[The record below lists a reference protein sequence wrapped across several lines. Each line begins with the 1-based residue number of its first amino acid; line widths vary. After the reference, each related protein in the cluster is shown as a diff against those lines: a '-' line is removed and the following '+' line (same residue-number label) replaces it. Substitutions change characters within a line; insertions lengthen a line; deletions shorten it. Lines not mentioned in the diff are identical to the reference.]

1 MTTPST
7 SRRAVWAA
15 AVFTV
20 ALGAC
25 AQTPLERN
33 PERLDAQTGTTV
45 TIMPRPVE
53 LIAERS
59 NDTRLDPF
67 AFLAPFETDRMGA
80 RALFLWVSAP
90 QNKGPL
96 AEPRIVCDGKS
107 MDLPAERRALG
118 ELGVSGAPYPA
129 PAPWSA
135 QWYFQLTDEGF
146 RCLIGAHDVALET
159 HDPDG
164 ALERFTAQQNALSG
178 LGAFAA
184 RIGR

>member
-1 MTTPST
+1 
-7 SRRAVWAA
+7 
-15 AVFTV
+15 
-20 ALGAC
+20 
-25 AQTPLERN
+25 
-33 PERLDAQTGTTV
+33 
-45 TIMPRPVE
+45 MPRPVE

-96 AEPRIVCDGKS
+96 ADPRILCDGKS
-107 MDLPAERRALG
+107 MDLPAERRALP

-135 QWYFQLTDEGF
+135 QWYFRLSGEVLDCF
-146 RCLIGAHDVALET
+146 AGATRIRVVTQAADAAEPDSYT
-159 HDPDG
+159 ADG
-164 ALERFTAQQNALSG
+164 AAISG
-178 LGAFAA
+178 LGSFVS
-184 RIGR
+184 RVRT